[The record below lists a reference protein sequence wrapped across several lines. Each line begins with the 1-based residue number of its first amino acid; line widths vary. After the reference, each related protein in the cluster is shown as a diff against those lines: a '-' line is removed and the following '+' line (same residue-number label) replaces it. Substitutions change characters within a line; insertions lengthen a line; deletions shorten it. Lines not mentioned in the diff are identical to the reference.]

1 MMEFEHQLRQFN
13 PINETVSFN
22 FDYYNR
28 LDEFVN
34 ETETGFWMMIMIFVM
49 CYVIVDFLIANRL
62 SIFIRNGNG
71 IM

>member
-34 ETETGFWMMIMIFVM
+34 ETETGFWMMIMIFVD
-49 CYVIVDFLIANRL
+49 DFV
-62 SIFIRNGNG
+62 
-71 IM
+71 